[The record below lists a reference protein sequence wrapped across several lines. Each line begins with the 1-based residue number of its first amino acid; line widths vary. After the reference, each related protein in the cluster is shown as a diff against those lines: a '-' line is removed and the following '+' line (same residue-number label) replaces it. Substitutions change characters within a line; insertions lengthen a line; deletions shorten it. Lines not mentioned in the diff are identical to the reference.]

1 MDANQ
6 VKANANK
13 AFQFKRFFSVG
24 SQSVGTMEFF
34 NSYIFFPGSNLGIEH
49 FQVTMSTF
57 YNVIV
62 ILNQSHLA
70 AEI

>member
-34 NSYIFFPGSNLGIEH
+34 NSYIFF
-49 FQVTMSTF
+49 F
-57 YNVIV
+57 
-62 ILNQSHLA
+62 LA
-70 AEI
+70 AI